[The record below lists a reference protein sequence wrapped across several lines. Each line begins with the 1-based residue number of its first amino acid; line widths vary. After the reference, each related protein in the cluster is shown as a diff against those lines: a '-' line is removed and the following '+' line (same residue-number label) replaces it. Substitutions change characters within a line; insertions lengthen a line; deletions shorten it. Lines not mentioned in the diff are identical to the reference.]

1 MSVRIAIFDDNTHLL
16 DSMRLLLDTEAE
28 FRVVGVFDNVLE
40 CVGDVRNC
48 RPDVVL
54 MDIEMP
60 GMTGIDAVR
69 VLKKEMPG
77 LLILMQTV
85 FEDDDRIFDAICN
98 GASGYILKNQ
108 VNGQLV
114 SFIKEL
120 VAGGSPMSPS
130 VARRIL
136 TRVQQ
141 NWPGRTVKPVD
152 YGLTV
157 RELEVLNCIVAGL
170 SHKMIGSD
178 LNIGYETVRSHVKK
192 IYEKLQV
199 ASLTEAVAKA
209 LQERIV

>member
-40 CVGDVRNC
+40 CVGDVRDC